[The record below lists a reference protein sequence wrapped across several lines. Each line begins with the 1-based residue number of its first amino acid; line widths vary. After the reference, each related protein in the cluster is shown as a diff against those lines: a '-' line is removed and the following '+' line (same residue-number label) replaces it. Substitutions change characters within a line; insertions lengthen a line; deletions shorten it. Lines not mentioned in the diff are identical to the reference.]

1 MAVATRPS
9 SRSVHLSTSPLSS
22 FDESRALHHSSF
34 LRRNGSA
41 LAAMLSTEFELRP
54 SRLPF
59 SKKLLIFVAAQR
71 PAELL
76 DGRVLRGLLRAF
88 SAENLRRKDLP
99 FWIRRLSASVGIDA
113 PRRISRLLGIVSTRD
128 DFPALTSM
136 TKWGLSSWEGLFSR
150 LEIDEREART
160 FVSLVL
166 GRRGYLPAGQS
177 YECLYRRLG
186 VKIDQRG
193 VPIHGS
199 FTSAHRDHLA
209 WQLAALALHRC
220 TAEIEPGGP
229 TCRECPA
236 LRFCQEARNKQFPK
250 SEGPEFIDVF
260 AGGGGMSLGF
270 CLAGFRE
277 RAAVELDINAAD
289 TLYFNHPELGRHGI
303 LVCDAEQLAADP
315 WFLKE
320 NKGVPVLVGGPPCQ
334 PYSIAHRHNHPDE
347 KDERR
352 FLFRPFLQ
360 MARALQVRLV
370 IMENVPGIRTAA
382 KGETLPSVEEEFNR
396 GGFEIDH
403 RVLDA
408 AEYGVPQHRKRVFFI
423 GVNRAFYKDP
433 STVIASFWSAL
444 ESMKAMKPATVGQAL
459 SGIPRIAAG
468 EGGMVVRR
476 KQGNHTSL
484 GRTLRGGAKFA
495 YNHEARPHNSRD
507 IRIFKLLK
515 QGEPA
520 WRLEARMPGT
530 IPYQMESFGDKFRK
544 LHLNEPSPTIPAH
557 LSRDANSFVHPIV
570 PRGITCREAARLQSF
585 PDDYVFLGGFGHSFK
600 QTGNAV
606 PPLLAKAVAK
616 AVLAVMNAASPA
628 QSV

>member
-1 MAVATRPS
+1 MAVAARPS
-9 SRSVHLSTSPLSS
+9 SNQAHLSTPLLPSLDKS
-22 FDESRALHHSSF
+22 WALDHSAF
-34 LRRNGSA
+34 LRRNGYA
-41 LAAMLSTEFELRP
+41 LAAMLSTEYELRP
-54 SRLPF
+54 SHLPF
-59 SKKLLIFVAAQR
+59 SQKLLIFVAAQR

-88 SAENLRRKDLP
+88 SAKNLRRRDLA
-99 FWIRRLSASVGIDA
+99 FWSRQLPAAVGPDA
-113 PRRISRLLGIVSTRD
+113 PHRISRLLAMVSTRA
-128 DFPALTSM
+128 DFPALSSM
-136 TKWGLSSWEGLFSR
+136 IKWGLSNWKALFAR
-150 LEIDEREART
+150 LGIDAREAGT

-166 GRRGYLPAGQS
+166 GRAGYLPSGQS
-177 YECLYRRLG
+177 YERLYRRLG
-186 VKIDQRG
+186 VTVDQHG
-193 VPIHGS
+193 VPVRGS
-199 FTSAHRDHLA
+199 FLSAHHDNLA

-229 TCRECPA
+229 ACRECPA
-236 LRFCQEARNKQFPK
+236 LRFCQQARNKLASP

-277 RAAVELDINAAD
+277 RAAVESDINAAD
-289 TLYFNHPELGRHGI
+289 TLYFNRPDLGRRGI
-303 LVCDAEQLAADP
+303 LACDAEELAVDP

-320 NKGVPVLVGGPPCQ
+320 NKGISVLVGGPPCQ

-360 MARALQVRLV
+360 MARALRVRLV

-382 KGETLPSVEEEFNR
+382 NGGTLPNVEEEFNR
-396 GGFEIDH
+396 GGFEMDH

-408 AEYGVPQHRKRVFFI
+408 AEYGVPQHRKRVFFL
-423 GVNRAFYKDP
+423 GVNREFYKDP
-433 STVIASFWSAL
+433 STVMVSFWSAL
-444 ESMKAMKPATVGQAL
+444 ESMKVIKPSTVGQAL
-459 SGIPRIAAG
+459 SGLPRIASG

-476 KQGNHTSL
+476 RPGNRTSL
-484 GRTLRGGAKFA
+484 GRTLTGGAKFA
-495 YNHEARPHNSRD
+495 YNHEARPHNPRD

-515 QGEPA
+515 RGEPA

-530 IPYQMESFGDKFRK
+530 IPYQTESFGDKFRK
-544 LHLNEPSPTIPAH
+544 LRVNEPSPTIPAH
-557 LSRDANSFVHPIV
+557 LSRDANSFVHPFV

-585 PDDYVFLGGFGHSFK
+585 PDDYVFLGGFGQSFK

-606 PPLLAKAVAK
+606 PPLLAKAVAT
-616 AVLAVMNAASPA
+616 AVLAVMNAPST
-628 QSV
+628 S